1 MALSIV
7 MYRFHILIFRFAD
20 AVAIGASDV
29 EVPPPSVLCSPFSWL
44 LDGVMIGVSS
54 ERDSWSLRVRKS
66 CEACL
71 YTCDICLLDM
81 GDDVEEEMYD

>member
-20 AVAIGASDV
+20 AVATGASGV
-29 EVPPPSVLCSPFSWL
+29 EGPSPSVFCCPFSWL
-44 LDGVMIGVSS
+44 LDGVMIGVSN

-81 GDDVEEEMYD
+81 GEEVEEERYV